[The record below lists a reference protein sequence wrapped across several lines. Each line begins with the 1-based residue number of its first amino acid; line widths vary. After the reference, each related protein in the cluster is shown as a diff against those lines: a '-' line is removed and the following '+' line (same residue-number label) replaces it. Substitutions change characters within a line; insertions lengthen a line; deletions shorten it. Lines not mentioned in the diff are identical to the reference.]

1 VKNTHC
7 SGMTF
12 LAHRSATAC
21 PSGPRIL
28 LALLLGA
35 CGAAQAQSTVTVYG
49 KLDVG
54 ARKAIGSADKE
65 IATSGD
71 SRLGFRGTEDLGNGL
86 QAFFGFEHRFF
97 PDTGTVDG
105 SQFWKGYAHVGLAG
119 GFGRVGLGRQYVAAF
134 SLVQNLIDPFGGDT
148 VAQVRDAALRLGGI
162 AKVRINDSVRYD
174 YSADGRTVAVSVAE
188 SNTNSG
194 PDRPMS
200 VAANLKTGP
209 WLLAAGLEDPAG
221 ANDQLWN
228 LGAAYNTGSITFSAG
243 YADGKTDA
251 SVAAKGYALGL
262 SMQAG
267 PAGEFK
273 AAYGTLKLG
282 GVKTVN
288 KLGVGYHYALS
299 KRTLVYADAARD
311 GKAAVE
317 KTGYDIGIRHN
328 F

>member
-1 VKNTHC
+1 MKNTHC
-7 SGMTF
+7 PGTVFS
-12 LAHRSATAC
+12 HRSATRC
-21 PSGPRIL
+21 PGGPRIL

-54 ARKAIGSADKE
+54 ARKAIGSAGRE
-65 IATSGD
+65 IATGSD

-97 PDTGTVDG
+97 PDTGAVDG
-105 SQFWKGYAHVGLAG
+105 SQFWKGYANVGLAG
-119 GFGRVGLGRQYVAAF
+119 SFGRAALGRQYVAAF
-134 SLVQNLIDPFGGDT
+134 SLAQNVIDPFGGDT
-148 VAQVRDAALRLGGI
+148 VAQVRDVALRVGGI
-162 AKVRINDSVRYD
+162 TKVRIIDSVRYD

-188 SNTNSG
+188 SNTNGG
-194 PDRPMS
+194 PDRPLSM
-200 VAANLKTGP
+200 AANLKTGP

-221 ANDQLWN
+221 ANDRQWN
-228 LGAAYNTGSITFSAG
+228 LGAAYNTGSITVSAG

-267 PAGEFK
+267 PSGEFK
-273 AAYGTLKLG
+273 AAYGTQTLG
-282 GVKTVN
+282 GVKTAD
-288 KLGVGYHYALS
+288 KLGVGYHYSLS
-299 KRTLVYADAARD
+299 KRTLIYADAARD

-317 KTGYDIGIRHN
+317 KTAYDLGIRHS

>member
-1 VKNTHC
+1 MKNTDC
-7 SGMTF
+7 SGMTS
-12 LAHRSATAC
+12 AHRSATAC
-21 PSGPRIL
+21 PAGPRVL

-54 ARKAIGSADKE
+54 VRKAIGSADKE
-65 IATSGD
+65 VATGSD

-105 SQFWKGYAHVGLAG
+105 SQFWKGYANAGLAG

-134 SLVQNLIDPFGGDT
+134 SLAQNMIDPFGGDT
-148 VAQVRDAALRLGGI
+148 VAQVRDVALRVGGI
-162 AKVRINDSVRYD
+162 TKVRINDSVRYD
-174 YSADGRTVAVSVAE
+174 YSTGGRSVAVSVAE
-188 SNTNSG
+188 SNTNGG
-194 PDRPMS
+194 PDRPLS

-221 ANDQLWN
+221 ANDRQWN
-228 LGAAYNTGSITFSAG
+228 LGAAYKTGSMTVSAG
-243 YADGKTDA
+243 YADGRTNA
-251 SVAAKGYALGL
+251 AVIAKGYALGL

-273 AAYGTLKLG
+273 AAYGAQKVR
-282 GVKTVN
+282 GVKTAD
-288 KLGVGYHYALS
+288 KLGAGYHYSLS
-299 KRTLVYADAARD
+299 KRTLIYADAARD

-317 KTGYDIGIRHN
+317 KTAYDLGIRHN